1 MNTLAEDHTNNF
13 IKENEISKREI
24 EEEITLGQVMQM
36 ISHQQTDLVN
46 YLLHILKDGYNDI
59 EWNKADLHNRS
70 NYLPPFS
77 PSEGVANTWENW
89 NRTNLIEMWNWH
101 LVDRFY
107 EENLSVEFKDIFKV
121 FNFPTYTFEKQ
132 KWALIPNKIEIK
144 EQVIKYQ
151 DNLKKDA
158 LKK

>member
-46 YLLHILKDGYNDI
+46 REEIG
-59 EWNKADLHNRS
+59 